1 MNFLPKLI
9 LFLLPLSQLER
20 GTLIVEVRSGGHPV
34 AGVQVRVG
42 DKQVM
47 TDARGRAQIALPGG
61 DWTVLVSGQ
70 GFYDNKGEARVE
82 AGATTRIEVEL
93 SARSESKEQ
102 VVVTAAR
109 SERRMEDQ
117 PVRVEVISRE
127 DIEEKALVTPGS
139 VALVLSE
146 TTGLHVQTTA
156 PTLGAANVRIQGLRG
171 RYSQILSDGLP
182 IYGLQGDSLT
192 LLQVPPLDLGQ
203 VEIIKGAASA
213 LYGPSAVGGVI
224 NLISQRPITR
234 HGELLINQSTRGL
247 TDLVFWSTEP
257 ARGSWSFT
265 LLGGLHGQQ
274 RQDLDDDG
282 WTDLPRY
289 FRGIL
294 RPRVFWDD
302 GKGHSGFATL
312 GIMAEDRT
320 GGTLPDATAPDGKP
334 FSQGVDSRRLDG
346 GTVIRLALGK
356 QRIIT
361 IRGSVSNRAERHVF
375 GEDVERGNR
384 TTWLGEVVL
393 RGQAGRHNWLVGG
406 ALQQDS
412 YAARDLPAFDYN
424 FVTPGLFAQD
434 EIELSTRLT
443 LGMSGRIDHHSVY
456 GTFASPR
463 VSLLYKPSPDWTTRL
478 SVGTGFF
485 APTPFTEETEETGLA
500 RVRPLRNVIAERAR
514 SASFDVGWTRG
525 PYEAVATVFGSLLN
539 NPLERLVSASG
550 SIELINAPSP
560 VRTWG
565 SEFLFRY
572 RVEDLLVIAT
582 HDYTVSTENDPE
594 APGRRS
600 VPLTPRNFTTF
611 SGIWEA
617 ASRGRI
623 GIEAS
628 YVGRQP
634 LDDNPY
640 RASGRSYVL
649 FGFFGEMTLGRVKL
663 FANCENFGDIRQT
676 RYDPL
681 VRPARAADGR
691 WTVDSWAP
699 LDGRNI
705 NAGVRISF

>member
-1 MNFLPKLI
+1 M
-9 LFLLPLSQLER
+9 
-20 GTLIVEVRSGGHPV
+20 
-34 AGVQVRVG
+34 
-42 DKQVM
+42 
-47 TDARGRAQIALPGG
+47 
-61 DWTVLVSGQ
+61 
-70 GFYDNKGEARVE
+70 
-82 AGATTRIEVEL
+82 
-93 SARSESKEQ
+93 
-102 VVVTAAR
+102 
-109 SERRMEDQ
+109 
-117 PVRVEVISRE
+117 
-127 DIEEKALVTPGS
+127 
-139 VALVLSE
+139 
-146 TTGLHVQTTA
+146 
-156 PTLGAANVRIQGLRG
+156 
-171 RYSQILSDGLP
+171 
-182 IYGLQGDSLT
+182 
-192 LLQVPPLDLGQ
+192 
-203 VEIIKGAASA
+203 
-213 LYGPSAVGGVI
+213 
-224 NLISQRPITR
+224 
-234 HGELLINQSTRGL
+234 
-247 TDLVFWSTEP
+247 
-257 ARGSWSFT
+257 
-265 LLGGLHGQQ
+265 
-274 RQDLDDDG
+274 
-282 WTDLPRY
+282 
-289 FRGIL
+289 
-294 RPRVFWDD
+294 
-302 GKGHSGFATL
+302 
-312 GIMAEDRT
+312 
-320 GGTLPDATAPDGKP
+320 
-334 FSQGVDSRRLDG
+334 
-346 GTVIRLALGK
+346 
-356 QRIIT
+356 
-361 IRGSVSNRAERHVF
+361 
-375 GEDVERGNR
+375 
-384 TTWLGEVVL
+384 L

-412 YAARDLPAFDYN
+412 YAARELPAFDYN

-443 LGMSGRIDHHSVY
+443 LGMSGRIDHHSAY

-463 VSLLYKPSPDWTTRL
+463 VSLLYKPSPVWTTRL

-539 NPLERLVSASG
+539 NPLERLVSVSVRSSG
-550 SIELINAPSP
+550 WNAPSP

-582 HDYTVSTENDPE
+582 DDYTVSTENDPE

-634 LDDNPY
+634 LDDNRSA
-640 RASGRSYVL
+640 RAAAATCFSGSS
-649 FGFFGEMTLGRVKL
+649 GQMTLGRVKL

-699 LDGRNI
+699 ATAATSMLVSALTSEEGCRSTAVQCRTAAI
-705 NAGVRISF
+705 AF

>member
-1 MNFLPKLI
+1 
-9 LFLLPLSQLER
+9 
-20 GTLIVEVRSGGHPV
+20 
-34 AGVQVRVG
+34 
-42 DKQVM
+42 
-47 TDARGRAQIALPGG
+47 
-61 DWTVLVSGQ
+61 
-70 GFYDNKGEARVE
+70 
-82 AGATTRIEVEL
+82 
-93 SARSESKEQ
+93 
-102 VVVTAAR
+102 
-109 SERRMEDQ
+109 MEDQ

-224 NLISQRPITR
+224 NLISQRPLTR

-375 GEDVERGNR
+375 GEDVER
-384 TTWLGEVVL
+384 
-393 RGQAGRHNWLVGG
+393 
-406 ALQQDS
+406 
-412 YAARDLPAFDYN
+412 
-424 FVTPGLFAQD
+424 
-434 EIELSTRLT
+434 
-443 LGMSGRIDHHSVY
+443 
-456 GTFASPR
+456 
-463 VSLLYKPSPDWTTRL
+463 
-478 SVGTGFF
+478 
-485 APTPFTEETEETGLA
+485 
-500 RVRPLRNVIAERAR
+500 
-514 SASFDVGWTRG
+514 
-525 PYEAVATVFGSLLN
+525 
-539 NPLERLVSASG
+539 
-550 SIELINAPSP
+550 
-560 VRTWG
+560 
-565 SEFLFRY
+565 
-572 RVEDLLVIAT
+572 
-582 HDYTVSTENDPE
+582 
-594 APGRRS
+594 
-600 VPLTPRNFTTF
+600 
-611 SGIWEA
+611 
-617 ASRGRI
+617 
-623 GIEAS
+623 
-628 YVGRQP
+628 
-634 LDDNPY
+634 
-640 RASGRSYVL
+640 
-649 FGFFGEMTLGRVKL
+649 
-663 FANCENFGDIRQT
+663 
-676 RYDPL
+676 
-681 VRPARAADGR
+681 
-691 WTVDSWAP
+691 
-699 LDGRNI
+699 
-705 NAGVRISF
+705 